1 MDLSPLHV
9 IKYIK
14 IEVTTTCASQVQSL
28 QKTIDRSIAQHII
41 PLLNKLFTH
50 YVPENIVIHLDKL
63 ILDVGGLSKRSL
75 TKKLPL
81 QIAAMLGPMLQKEI
95 HQALQNPHR
104 YTPLPAAQ
112 LQAIAYYLSEGHIAW
127 WMPTQ
132 KEMEKS
138 YTTLL
143 QQAPLQ
149 IEQLW
154 HGLKKKDK
162 AVQRFVASF
171 DKETVENTVKICWGK
186 EDCMPILHETSY
198 LLHQTAVL
206 TNFPYAPKQELLAI
220 ALSSLL
226 THPQRLLHRI
236 DLFTLLLKEVAH
248 QTSIDYASILH
259 KMQTYYKHNKKR
271 MATIPVA
278 ATIQRWLTSLHELTV
293 TPPIYWYKNRQLQEK
308 ITEDLKNIN
317 QHAPAQ
323 LEAILYH
330 IQSNIKQPS
339 VRTVIKNWLK
349 EKKNRIKLIQKLSP
363 TLFIRLVQA
372 IEPAMIA
379 LFSGYIPENS
389 SFIATWDPILK
400 DSILAYCSVEASTV
414 NVSKKIKKLLD
425 QHITATLPA
434 IGLPQKDRQPSYLIE
449 QEQASTPRKA
459 IPNRDNRTLPLQQLL
474 PALQSTETSLPPT
487 DTKSLLEI
495 DAKEQAETSLPP
507 TDTKSLLEIDAKE
520 QAETS
525 LPPTDTKSLLEIDAK
540 EQAETS
546 LPPTDT
552 KSLLETHAK
561 EQTETSLL
569 PTDTKSLLETH
580 AKEQTETS
588 LLPTDTKSLLETHA
602 KEQTET
608 SLLPTDT
615 KSLLET
621 HAKEQTETSLLP
633 TDTKS
638 LLPTDTKSLLEI
650 LAKEQ
655 TETSLLPTDTKSL
668 LEILAKEQT
677 ETSLLP
683 TDTKSLLEI
692 LAKEQAASE
701 EIVQNPFLLRHVV
714 HFLLYNELPHGQ
726 SVPAYFIDKSLAMST
741 AAEIAQQLTAICQET
756 AILETL
762 LQYATEIAMDKLLQ
776 AFIPFATEHIDQ
788 LRRVI
793 IQANLLPYNE
803 EQTKRHALPTLLI
816 GVAIAHPASITI
828 PQYIERLLFYLGRH
842 SQLYPTLLCDQ
853 LASTAQQLQYAKLA
867 ATFIA
872 LKQPLACSQLEKIE
886 AMDPTLWPLQEK
898 LERHALAVYYSQL
911 LPALKQIN
919 PDRTIAMEA
928 IVKDPAKL
936 HQWISHSLPPLP
948 NQQKTA
954 IYNLLITKLNH
965 TLRRSK
971 AIITQRWKHFL
982 YTGNVGHYADAT
994 ELLEEVI
1001 RQLPTF
1007 PLASMLNKTVVR
1019 KQLMQHFT
1027 PTQLLLLVQKLTPM
1041 GSNLQPYLASSY
1053 PLWCATQGILAQE
1066 NTTKMLFWDKV
1077 LEMIP
1082 QLSSPLHPT
1091 RWLNAIIA
1099 QWSSA
1104 LGLTPLILLQTFKV
1118 VIADMQTLPEIEL
1131 LRLALDKV
1139 LTQQLQSLQK
1149 EATQQGCK
1157 TAALEQL
1164 YLLVHSGTFL
1174 FSQPHG
1180 MTLDKLEKE
1189 LVQCIT
1195 EQPASLITMLKQ
1207 PYNKN
1212 VIARRMVYYFSPE
1225 LSTKIIA
1232 HLAKS
1237 QQPFVE
1243 SYLQLFNQAL
1253 PDGITAATWQR
1264 ELLTATLA
1272 YLLTVEQWDSSAF
1285 LTTTLFSTR
1294 YDTSTICQLIASVL
1308 TVQPTSSMAHK
1319 IISLLQPIGKLLT
1332 YRDPLSAAPTPL
1344 PEDPYG
1350 SSIAAATK
1358 NNTYSDKRNAHQ
1370 AEAEEISLYTS
1381 NSGLVFLW
1389 PFLYDFFT
1397 AHHLMLDTQF
1407 FCEQAAH
1414 NAVYLLQYLCK
1425 GKLNHPESLLTIPK
1439 LLCGL
1444 THDTVLLPYRS
1455 LQLPHYNETETA
1467 LLQKETLS
1475 PMETIESNSQKLI
1488 EKVIKRWKNISKH
1501 KKADQTGMTT
1511 AIFRHYFLNK
1521 PGILRKLP
1529 DEDREVHSSWH
1540 LNIIPQDEDDL
1551 TLLPPWS
1558 MDEISLPWMQTI
1570 LKPFWIATE

>member
-1 MDLSPLHV
+1 MDPSPLHV

-63 ILDVGGLSKRSL
+63 ILDVGRLSKRSL
-75 TKKLPL
+75 TKKFPL
-81 QIAAMLGPMLQKEI
+81 QIAAMLGPMLQKGI

-132 KEMEKS
+132 KEIEKS

-186 EDCMPILHETSY
+186 EDCMPILHEISY

-206 TNFPYAPKQELLAI
+206 TNFPYAPKQKLLAM

-259 KMQTYYKHNKKR
+259 TMQTYYKHNKKR
-271 MATIPVA
+271 IATIPVA
-278 ATIQRWLTSLHELTV
+278 ATIQLWLTSLHELTV
-293 TPPIYWYKNRQLQEK
+293 TPPTYWYKNRQLQEK
-308 ITEDLKNIN
+308 ITEDLKNIS

-323 LEAILYH
+323 LKAMLYN
-330 IQSNIKQPS
+330 IQSGMKQPA
-339 VRTVIKNWLK
+339 VRTVIKHWIK
-349 EKKNRIKLIQKLSP
+349 EKKNRTKLIQALSS
-363 TLFIRLVQA
+363 TFFIRLVEA
-372 IEPAMIA
+372 IEPTMIA
-379 LFSGYIPENS
+379 LFSGYIPIVEDS

-400 DSILAYCSVEASTV
+400 DSILAYCSVEAPTV
-414 NVSKKIKKLLD
+414 NASKEIKKLLD

-449 QEQASTPRKA
+449 QEQEQASTPRKE
-459 IPNRDNRTLPLQQLL
+459 IPNRDNRTLPLQKLL
-474 PALQSTETSLPPT
+474 PTLQS
-487 DTKSLLEI
+487 
-495 DAKEQAETSLPP
+495 
-507 TDTKSLLEIDAKE
+507 
-520 QAETS
+520 
-525 LPPTDTKSLLEIDAK
+525 
-540 EQAETS
+540 
-546 LPPTDT
+546 
-552 KSLLETHAK
+552 
-561 EQTETSLL
+561 TETSLL

-580 AKEQTETS
+580 AKEQ
-588 LLPTDTKSLLETHA
+588 
-602 KEQTET
+602 
-608 SLLPTDT
+608 
-615 KSLLET
+615 
-621 HAKEQTETSLLP
+621 
-633 TDTKS
+633 
-638 LLPTDTKSLLEI
+638 
-650 LAKEQ
+650 
-655 TETSLLPTDTKSL
+655 
-668 LEILAKEQT
+668 
-677 ETSLLP
+677 
-683 TDTKSLLEI
+683 
-692 LAKEQAASE
+692 AASE
-701 EIVQNPFLLRHVV
+701 EIVQNPFLLRHIV
-714 HFLLYNELPHGQ
+714 HFLLYNALPHGQ

-741 AAEIAQQLTAICQET
+741 AAEIAQQLTVICQET

-793 IQANLLPYNE
+793 TQANLLPYNNE

-816 GVAIAHPASITI
+816 TAAIAHPAPTTL
-828 PQYIERLLFYLGRH
+828 PQYTARLLFYLGGH

-853 LASTAQQLQYAKLA
+853 LASTAQQLQYAELA

-872 LKQPLACSQLEKIE
+872 LKQPLACSQLEKIEAE

-928 IVKDPAKL
+928 IVNDPAKL
-936 HQWISHSLPPLP
+936 HQWISQSLPSLP
-948 NQQKTA
+948 HQQKTA

-971 AIITQRWKHFL
+971 AIITQKWKHFL
-982 YTGNVGHYADAT
+982 YTGNVGHYAHAT
-994 ELLEEVI
+994 ELLEEII

-1007 PLASMLNKTVVR
+1007 PLAFMLKKTVVR

-1053 PLWCATQGILAQE
+1053 SLWCATQGILAQE

-1077 LEMIP
+1077 LEMLP
-1082 QLSSPLHPT
+1082 QLSPPFHPT
-1091 RWLNAIIA
+1091 RWLNAIII

-1253 PDGITAATWQR
+1253 PDGVAAATWQR
-1264 ELLTATLA
+1264 ELLTATLT

-1294 YDTSTICQLIASVL
+1294 YDTSTICQLIASVI

-1319 IISLLQPIGKLLT
+1319 IISLLQPMGKLLT
-1332 YRDPLSAAPTPL
+1332 YRDPLSAALTPL
-1344 PEDPYG
+1344 PEEPYG

-1455 LQLPHYNETETA
+1455 LQLSHYNETETA
-1467 LLQKETLS
+1467 LLQKSPLP
-1475 PMETIESNSQKLI
+1475 PMETIETNSQKLI
-1488 EKVIKRWKNISKH
+1488 EKVIKRWKNVSKH

-1511 AIFRHYFLNK
+1511 ATFRHYFLNK

-1529 DEDREVHSSWH
+1529 DEEREAHSSWN
-1540 LNIIPQDEDDL
+1540 LTIIPQDEDDL

-1558 MDEISLPWMQTI
+1558 MDEISLPWMQTT